1 VTDEPLIY
9 SKELVTGPAS
19 PAVVSDISDLALD
32 EDRQPWLRSLDER
45 TLANLAIALTTF
57 ICRPSFG
64 ARSKHEIELEL
75 FAELRA
81 HRPDWTTLGGIAED
95 LAISRSKARSLVLEH
110 HSRQVGE
117 QGRGA
122 RRAILREAIAAWPTQ
137 QIEQDHD
144 RLRIV
149 IDDPFV
155 RDLLKNF
162 AYGNGIL
169 LDQSFASEIQT
180 FSWDSYARL
189 LTALYSEGTTITDS
203 DFMTLTADLRRQI
216 TTAAARNTAAQ
227 VELDAKLEE
236 LEKLAQK
243 ARKSKGEG
251 RRDLTIQLLKDYG
264 PTLTSLA
271 LSTAGAG

>member
-1 VTDEPLIY
+1 M
-9 SKELVTGPAS
+9 SSAS
-19 PAVVSDISDLALD
+19 RGCVLSTNGRL
-32 EDRQPWLRSLDER
+32 RTLRSGSR
-45 TLANLAIALTTF
+45 
-57 ICRPSFG
+57 
-64 ARSKHEIELEL
+64 RSSVAPRSAPAAKREIEYEL

-81 HRPDWTTLGGIAED
+81 HRPDWTTLGEIADD

-110 HSRQVGE
+110 HARQVGE
-117 QGRGA
+117 QGHGA
-122 RRAILREAIAAWPTQ
+122 RRAILRKAIAAWPTQ
-137 QIEQDHD
+137 QIEKDQD

-189 LTALYSEGTTITDS
+189 LAALYSHGTTISDD

-216 TTAAARNTAAQ
+216 TVAAARNAAAQ
-227 VELDAKLEE
+227 VELDAKLQEIE
-236 LEKLAQK
+236 QLAQK
-243 ARKSKGEG
+243 ARKSKAEQ
-251 RRDLTIQLLKDYG
+251 RRELAVQLLKDYG
-264 PTLTSLA
+264 PTLASLA
-271 LSTAGAG
+271 LSAAGAG